1 MYVYAVRV
9 QLTLQ
14 MDIPSHLAET
24 VAAVRDDYSDASD
37 AFVLELA
44 RRCHAA
50 IGYYAAPGDGFPDGD
65 VATCVL
71 IASEL
76 QEAGDD

>member
-1 MYVYAVRV
+1 MDLTTTQMETPAHLLETVDAVRE
-9 QLTLQ
+9 
-14 MDIPSHLAET
+14 DFP
-24 VAAVRDDYSDASD
+24 DASD

-44 RRCHAA
+44 TRCHSA
-50 IGYYAAPGDGFPDGD
+50 IGYYAAPGEGSPDGD

-76 QEAGDD
+76 EESGDE

>member
-1 MYVYAVRV
+1 
-9 QLTLQ
+9 
-14 MDIPSHLAET
+14 MDIPSHLVET
-24 VAAVRDDYSDASD
+24 VEAVREDYADASD

-44 RRCHAA
+44 TRCHSA
-50 IGYYAAPGDGFPDGD
+50 IGYYATPGSGFPDGD

-76 QEAGDD
+76 QESDHE

>member
-1 MYVYAVRV
+1 METPA
-9 QLTLQ
+9 
-14 MDIPSHLAET
+14 HLLET
-24 VAAVRDDYSDASD
+24 VDAIREDFPDASD

-44 RRCHAA
+44 TRCHAA
-50 IGYYAAPGDGFPDGD
+50 IGYYAAPGEGFPDGD

-76 QEAGDD
+76 EDSGDE

>member
-1 MYVYAVRV
+1 
-9 QLTLQ
+9 
-14 MDIPSHLAET
+14 MDIPAHLVET
-24 VAAVRDDYSDASD
+24 VEAVREDYPDASD

-44 RRCHAA
+44 TRCHAA
-50 IGYYAAPGDGFPDGD
+50 IGYYAAPGEGSPDGD

-76 QEAGDD
+76 EESGDE